1 MLVSNDLCNLNELII
16 SSGRW
21 FSTGPK
27 WIRHLVFHIWHDE
40 VRPTPHFSSSFM
52 TTFQFQ
58 WAVQAASSK
67 KLASPTPSSLLE
79 IKERTVHFPNTENNS
94 RLTNPCSN
102 ECCMLYTSS
111 DFGLSQSRPSWA
123 RYFHPPSAYRHLFI
137 QISGTTDCTNPKQSM
152 HDYQAVLP
160 QLAFGPI

>member
-111 DFGLSQSRPSWA
+111 DFGLSQSRLAAPDTCILRQPIA
-123 RYFHPPSAYRHLFI
+123 ICLFRFQAQLI
-137 QISGTTDCTNPKQSM
+137 VPTQSKACM
-152 HDYQAVLP
+152 ITRPCCHN
-160 QLAFGPI
+160 